1 MRLHEDKELFR
12 DAVTAAS
19 RPKEEGGLGIRPIF
33 IEKDYWICHALSLLA
48 RSTCADHVV
57 FKGGTSLTKGYGIGA
72 RFSEDIDIAVLDA
85 DSMSGNQLKNFI
97 HKTAHV
103 MTDGLTEI
111 PKNTTSKGSHYCKAY
126 YQYPQTIHEKVGV
139 INPGELLLEINSFAN
154 PFPYQERQITCFLTE
169 LMVNHEQTD
178 MVEQFEM
185 APFSLKL
192 LDHRRTLTEKLV
204 SIIRCSLADD
214 AMSQLTAKIRHFYDL
229 HYLLQNDECRTY
241 LQSAD
246 FHNDFSVLLEHDRK
260 NFSKPEGWQ
269 HRATT
274 ESPLVRDLHTCW
286 GQLQNAYLKGLP
298 EIAYREIPSVS
309 DVEESITQIL
319 SCIKV

>member
-1 MRLHEDKELFR
+1 MNAPHLYQLLVCRPVLN
-12 DAVTAAS
+12 DAA
-19 RPKEEGGLGIRPIF
+19 
-33 IEKDYWICHALSLLA
+33 IE
-48 RSTCADHVV
+48 
-57 FKGGTSLTKGYGIGA
+57 
-72 RFSEDIDIAVLDA
+72 
-85 DSMSGNQLKNFI
+85 
-97 HKTAHV
+97 
-103 MTDGLTEI
+103 
-111 PKNTTSKGSHYCKAY
+111 
-126 YQYPQTIHEKVGV
+126 
-139 INPGELLLEINSFAN
+139 
-154 PFPYQERQITCFLTE
+154 
-169 LMVNHEQTD
+169 
-178 MVEQFEM
+178 
-185 APFSLKL
+185 
-192 LDHRRTLTEKLV
+192 
-204 SIIRCSLADD
+204 SLAQWLEEPSDD
-214 AMSQLTAKIRHFYDL
+214 AMLQLTAKIRHFYDL

-319 SCIKV
+319 SCIKE

>member
-103 MTDGLTEI
+103 MTD
-111 PKNTTSKGSHYCKAY
+111 
-126 YQYPQTIHEKVGV
+126 
-139 INPGELLLEINSFAN
+139 
-154 PFPYQERQITCFLTE
+154 
-169 LMVNHEQTD
+169 
-178 MVEQFEM
+178 
-185 APFSLKL
+185 SL
-192 LDHRRTLTEKLV
+192 
-204 SIIRCSLADD
+204 
-214 AMSQLTAKIRHFYDL
+214 
-229 HYLLQNDECRTY
+229 
-241 LQSAD
+241 
-246 FHNDFSVLLEHDRK
+246 
-260 NFSKPEGWQ
+260 P
-269 HRATT
+269 
-274 ESPLVRDLHTCW
+274 
-286 GQLQNAYLKGLP
+286 
-298 EIAYREIPSVS
+298 
-309 DVEESITQIL
+309 
-319 SCIKV
+319 

>member
-48 RSTCADHVV
+48 QSTCADHVV

-169 LMVNHEQTD
+169 LMVNHGQTD

-192 LDHRRTLTEKLV
+192 LQ
-204 SIIRCSLADD
+204 SYN
-214 AMSQLTAKIRHFYDL
+214 KIGRKIKNRNNINKIFYFL
-229 HYLLQNDECRTY
+229 
-241 LQSAD
+241 
-246 FHNDFSVLLEHDRK
+246 
-260 NFSKPEGWQ
+260 
-269 HRATT
+269 
-274 ESPLVRDLHTCW
+274 
-286 GQLQNAYLKGLP
+286 
-298 EIAYREIPSVS
+298 
-309 DVEESITQIL
+309 
-319 SCIKV
+319 